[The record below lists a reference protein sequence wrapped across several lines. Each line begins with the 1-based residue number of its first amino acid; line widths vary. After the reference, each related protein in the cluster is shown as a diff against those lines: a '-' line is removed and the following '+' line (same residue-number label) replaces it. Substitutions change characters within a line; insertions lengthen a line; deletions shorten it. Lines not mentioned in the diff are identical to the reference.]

1 MRNSDMNAR
10 RYRNRSMANG
20 MSGRRRGSRAF
31 TLTEMLAV
39 MAILSMIVV
48 SLFTIF
54 QQGTETWR
62 LSSARTEAYIKARQ
76 ILEMMARE
84 IKGAVIITAAAG
96 PQVVPAT
103 GVPKRADFIGV
114 DSAKLGDWQTWRNSP
129 QKFSDQL
136 YFVTPVTNSGRQE
149 LCMLGYWI
157 KDIENDTLGPLGLN
171 DSPRNSRDD
180 VLQRSYRTDS
190 GGADKVWTKF
200 DFGQDF
206 STAVLE
212 STWSHVASAVR
223 QLDVRY
229 YDYDTQSTTPQL
241 KEYLVWD
248 SLPSQ
253 YGGSTVSKDDDN
265 RLPVAVKITIAVA
278 DENDVI
284 KPIRLSKIVYLD
296 NASTRYA
303 EAVR

>member
-10 RYRNRSMANG
+10 RYRNRSKANG
-20 MSGRRRGSRAF
+20 MTGRRRSSRAF

-84 IKGAVIITAAAG
+84 IKGAVIITAAGG
-96 PQVVPAT
+96 PRVYPST
-103 GVPKRADFIGV
+103 GGLAKRADFIGM
-114 DSAKLGDWQTWRNSP
+114 DSAKLENWRTGY
-129 QKFSDQL
+129 QRFSDQL
-136 YFVTPVTNSGRQE
+136 YFVAPVTNAGLQE
-149 LCMLGYWI
+149 LCMFGYWI
-157 KDIENDTLGPLGLN
+157 KDVENDTLAPLGLN
-171 DSPRNSRDD
+171 DFPRNSKDD
-180 VLQRSYRTDS
+180 ALQRSYVTDS
-190 GGADKVWTKF
+190 YRSSGEQKAEVWTAF
-200 DFGQDF
+200 NFPDAPSSGWDF
-206 STAVLE
+206 
-212 STWSHVASAVR
+212 VASGVR
-223 QLDVRY
+223 QLDVKY
-229 YDYDTQSTTPQL
+229 YDYGTQSTTPQL

-253 YGGSTVSKDDDN
+253 YGGSTTTKDDDN

-303 EAVR
+303 EAVP

>member
-1 MRNSDMNAR
+1 MRNSDMKAR
-10 RYRNRSMANG
+10 RSRNRSKANG
-20 MSGRRRGSRAF
+20 MTGQRRSSRAF

-96 PQVVPAT
+96 QRVNPPT
-103 GVPKRADFIGV
+103 GGLPKRADFIGM
-114 DSAKLGDWQTWRNSP
+114 DSTKLENWRNDY
-129 QKFSDQL
+129 QKFSDQV
-136 YFVTPVTNSGRQE
+136 YFVAPVTGSGSQE
-149 LCMLGYWI
+149 LCLLGYWI
-157 KDIENDTLGPLGLN
+157 KDMQRDTTAPLGTN
-171 DSPRNSRDD
+171 DVPRNSSDD
-180 VLQRSYRTDS
+180 VLMRVFLTD
-190 GGADKVWTKF
+190 GGAGTPSDVWTAF
-200 DFGQDF
+200 QF
-206 STAVLE
+206 SSSALNSMT
-212 STWSHVASAVR
+212 SMTGDVATGVR
-223 QLDVRY
+223 ELDIRY
-229 YDYDTQSTTPQL
+229 YDYDPSGNLRPRDG
-241 KEYLVWD
+241 YAAWD
-248 SLPSQ
+248 SLPSK
-253 YGGSTVSKDDDN
+253 YGGTTGDDYDDN
-265 RLPVAVKITIAVA
+265 RLPVAVRITIAVA

-303 EAVR
+303 EAL

>member
-1 MRNSDMNAR
+1 
-10 RYRNRSMANG
+10 MANG

-96 PQVVPAT
+96 PRVDPPT
-103 GVPKRADFIGV
+103 GGLPKRADFIGM
-114 DSAKLGDWQTWRNSP
+114 DSAKLENWRTGY
-129 QKFSDQL
+129 QRFSDQL
-136 YFVTPVTNSGRQE
+136 YFVAPVTNSGRQE

-157 KDIENDTLGPLGLN
+157 KEKLVIRQGEPDEKEY
-171 DSPRNSRDD
+171 RD

-190 GGADKVWTKF
+190 NGEPDRVWKAF
-200 DFGQDF
+200 DFRDQSF
-206 STAVLE
+206 STDPLE
-212 STWSHVASAVR
+212 KTWHFVASGVR
-223 QLDVRY
+223 ELDIKY
-229 YDYDTQSTTPQL
+229 YDYDTQTGTTPRL
-241 KEYLVWD
+241 TEYPVWD

-253 YGGSTVSKDDDN
+253 YGGSTATKDDDN

-303 EAVR
+303 EAVQ

>member
-1 MRNSDMNAR
+1 MRNSDMNTR
-10 RYRNRSMANG
+10 RYRNRSKANG
-20 MSGRRRGSRAF
+20 MSWRRHSSVAF

-39 MAILSMIVV
+39 MAILSMIIV

-54 QQGTETWR
+54 RQGTETWR

-84 IKGAVIITAAAG
+84 IKGAVIITAAGG
-96 PQVVPAT
+96 PRVNPPT
-103 GVPKRADFIGV
+103 GGLPKRADFIGM
-114 DSAKLGDWQTWRNSP
+114 DSTKLENWRTAC
-129 QKFSDQL
+129 QKLSDQL
-136 YFVTPVTNSGRQE
+136 YFVAPVTSSGRQE

-157 KDIENDTLGPLGLN
+157 KEKLTIGQGASAEE
-171 DSPRNSRDD
+171 RRD
-180 VLQRSYRTDS
+180 VLQRSYRTGETEDP
-190 GGADKVWTKF
+190 VWNAF
-200 DFGQDF
+200 NFGDPSF
-206 STAVLE
+206 SSAGFE
-212 STWSHVASAVR
+212 STWGFVASGIR
-223 QLDVRY
+223 ELDIKY
-229 YDYDTQSTTPQL
+229 YDYGTQSTTPQL

-253 YGGSTVSKDDDN
+253 HGGTTATKDDDN
-265 RLPVAVKITIAVA
+265 RLPVAVKITIVVG
-278 DENDVI
+278 DENEVM

>member
-10 RYRNRSMANG
+10 RYRNRSTANG
-20 MSGRRRGSRAF
+20 ITRRLGARRAF

-39 MAILSMIVV
+39 MAILSMIIV

-96 PQVVPAT
+96 PQVDPPT
-103 GVPKRADFIGV
+103 RGLPKRADFIGM
-114 DSAKLGDWQTWRNSP
+114 DSTKLENWRTGY

-136 YFVTPVTNSGRQE
+136 YFVAPVTNSGRQE
-149 LCMLGYWI
+149 LCMFGYWI
-157 KDIENDTLGPLGLN
+157 KERLVIRQGQPDEKEY
-171 DSPRNSRDD
+171 RD
-180 VLQRSYRTDS
+180 VLQRSYRTGETEDP
-190 GGADKVWTKF
+190 VWRAF
-200 DFGQDF
+200 DFGDQSF
-206 STAVLE
+206 STDPLE
-212 STWSHVASAVR
+212 KTWHFVASGVR
-223 QLDVRY
+223 ELDIRY
-229 YDYDTQSTTPQL
+229 YDYDTQGGTTPRL

-253 YGGSTVSKDDDN
+253 HGGMTAAKDDDN

-303 EAVR
+303 EAVQ